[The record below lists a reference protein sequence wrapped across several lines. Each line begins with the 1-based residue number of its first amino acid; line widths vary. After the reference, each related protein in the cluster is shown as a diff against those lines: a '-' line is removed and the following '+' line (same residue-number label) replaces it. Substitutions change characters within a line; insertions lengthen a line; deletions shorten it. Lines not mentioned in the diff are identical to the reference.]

1 MKTSSHRDRA
11 LKLALI
17 AIMAATLEGGKLA
30 LSFIPNVEIVTLLC
44 AIYGY
49 VFGFYGIIA
58 TYIFVGIETLI
69 WGANTW
75 VVTYLI
81 HWGCVS
87 FVFMLLGKFKIR
99 SRLIATA
106 TAVILTVAFGVL
118 SSLVDTGLLTGFFDN
133 FWKRFAIIYT
143 RGVAFYVAQI
153 VCNLLLFL
161 IVFKP
166 LVNRI
171 EMLLPERFKSVSI
184 RK

>member
-1 MKTSSHRDRA
+1 
-11 LKLALI
+11 
-17 AIMAATLEGGKLA
+17 MAATLEGGKFA

-44 AIYGY
+44 AVYGY

-81 HWGCVS
+81 HWDCVS
-87 FVFMLLGKFKIR
+87 FVFMLLGKFRIQ

-106 TAVILTVAFGVL
+106 TAVMLTVAFGVL

-143 RGVAFYVAQI
+143 RGIVFYITQI

-161 IVFKP
+161 IVFTPFVK
-166 LVNRI
+166 RI
-171 EMLLPERFKSVSI
+171 ELIMPDRFKSLKYK
-184 RK
+184 R